1 MTTLKFIYWQEKGDW
16 LGYLEEYPDYW
27 TQGES
32 LNDLIDHLKSLHADM
47 TSGAIPGIRRVGE
60 MTIS

>member
-1 MTTLKFIYWQEKGDW
+1 MTTKKYVYWQEEEMW

-32 LNDLIDHLKSLHADM
+32 PEDLRENLKDIFQELS
-47 TSGAIPGIRRVGE
+47 SGSIPDVHRV
-60 MTIS
+60 TL